1 MKQLSSAAFRRN
13 YAHERDVVEVTAY
26 GKVIGRWYPDGTF
39 PTAQA
44 GKPDSEAAPARMTI
58 RPALGP
64 RPNMV
69 PTTQRVLDPMD
80 LRKLEREEEATRGE
94 RPRIR
99 L

>member
-26 GKVIGRWYPDGTF
+26 GKVIGWWTPYGSA
-39 PTAQA
+39 PTPQS
-44 GKPDSEAAPARMTI
+44 GQPDSEAAPARMSI
-58 RPALGP
+58 RPALRP
-64 RPNMV
+64 HPNMV
-69 PTTQRVLDPMD
+69 GTTQRVLDPMD
-80 LRKLEREEEATRGE
+80 LRKLEREEEATRAE